1 MLVNDWNAKNK
12 VVSLYSRAASAP
24 DDLSL
29 SEAVWCIPCGTEGH
43 LEASTHTPIRP
54 LAIPVDRRT
63 TGRWVHMVQHHLRA
77 RMKEE

>member
-12 VVSLYSRAASAP
+12 RLLVYIAEQLFGAFHA
-24 DDLSL
+24 
-29 SEAVWCIPCGTEGH
+29 EGH
-43 LEASTHTPIRP
+43 LEASTHTPLRP

-77 RMKEE
+77 SMKEE